1 MNSAVKHIKGFP
13 LSFADKGETVK
24 IVSLWN
30 GRGFRARLI
39 SLGIDIGDVIEILQ
53 CRQNGAVFIAKGGAR
68 YAIGCGMAQ
77 KIEVI
82 PNPDKL
88 GFFKGSG

>member
-1 MNSAVKHIKGFP
+1 MNSAIKHIKGFP
-13 LSFADKGETVK
+13 LSLADNGEMVK
-24 IVSLWN
+24 VVSLWK

-39 SLGIDIGDVIEILQ
+39 SLGIDIGDVIEVLQ
-53 CRQNGAVFIAKGGAR
+53 CRQHGTVLVAKGGAR

-82 PNPDKL
+82 PIPR
-88 GFFKGSG
+88 G

>member
-1 MNSAVKHIKGFP
+1 MNSTAKHIKGFP
-13 LSFADKGETVK
+13 LSLADKGGTVK
-24 IVSLWN
+24 IVSFWN

-53 CRQNGAVFIAKGGAR
+53 CRQHGAVLVAKGDAR

-82 PNPDKL
+82 PNYRE
-88 GFFKGSG
+88 